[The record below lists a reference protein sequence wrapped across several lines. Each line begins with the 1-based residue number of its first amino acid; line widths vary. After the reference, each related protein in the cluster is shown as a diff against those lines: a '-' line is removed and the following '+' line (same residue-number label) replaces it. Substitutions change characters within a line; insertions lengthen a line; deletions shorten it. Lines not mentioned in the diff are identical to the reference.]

1 MWLRLH
7 HASVMDV
14 LRNGQHRDVEM
25 HCRCVL
31 RAGLLDDLQDSRKLT
46 LMHVLDL
53 LDYMHL
59 AGHSFRTEWTVAKSG
74 QWHDV
79 SLLTSEAARTYA
91 AIPDIVLYIRLVPTP
106 PTSAPRM

>member
-1 MWLRLH
+1 MHVRLN

-14 LRNGQHRDVEM
+14 LRNGQHKNAEM

-31 RAGLLDDLQDSRKLT
+31 RAGLLDDLQDEKRLT

-59 AGHSFRTEWTVAKSG
+59 AGHTFRTEWTVAKG
-74 QWHDV
+74 GIGWQDV

-91 AIPDIVLYIRLVPTP
+91 ALPDAVVYIRTIPTP
-106 PTSAPRM
+106 HP